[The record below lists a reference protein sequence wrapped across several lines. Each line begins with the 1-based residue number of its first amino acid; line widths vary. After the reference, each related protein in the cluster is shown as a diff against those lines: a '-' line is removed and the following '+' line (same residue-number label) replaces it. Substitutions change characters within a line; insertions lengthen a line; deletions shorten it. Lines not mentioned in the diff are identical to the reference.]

1 MFGVKVKINKLITI
15 PPEQLEMKR
24 IYGNNEIIQIPLPT
38 SHLGP
43 GSVTARLLSSVRRE
57 GMVGERNKRNIHS
70 PAKALIFHCHGG
82 GFVAQSSKSHEVYL
96 REWAVKLHVPILS
109 IDYSLAP
116 QAAYPRALE
125 EVFYAYC
132 WAIKNCHL
140 LGTTAE
146 RIVVVGDSAGANLNL
161 ALTLKCIDYKI
172 RRPDG
177 VFLIYCPVKMS
188 FDPSPARLL
197 CLMDPLLPFG
207 FLMRCLKAYVHPDDD
222 PNMENKE
229 KILEDDQTDENEN
242 QKVVNSANNSSTT
255 SAVMVTL
262 SDSESEMPTFVHVD
276 SDQCEN
282 DKDNDKNGDNSVSLD
297 GSSMWERVEHDP
309 DYEDL
314 NKSPDSDGTSDT
326 FASASLQNSQT
337 GANTDLMTPDE
348 SNGISFEEDS
358 QPITLQKP
366 INGKTGSY
374 EISTL
379 KQKTNDRRQS
389 TSSSIFDMES
399 PEAKS
404 ESAKFVE
411 DFVEKYA
418 LENGDST
425 NGLQSPDLNEMPRSK
440 SEENI
445 LLDESRDAINVQDIP
460 NKLYKAVETAANSVA
475 NTFTSMTAPTENSP
489 KKGGNHEND
498 GWNFLRSNLNAVNER
513 NAVDE
518 FQFKIPK
525 DPLISPFYASDEV
538 LLQMPKVKIL
548 VSFSVNFVV
557 VHNNNNM
564 PNSDFVSVSRC

>member
-1 MFGVKVKINKLITI
+1 MYALPNMFGVKVKVNKLITI
-15 PPEQLEMKR
+15 PPEPLEMQC
-24 IYGNNEIIQIPLPT
+24 IHGDNEMIEIPIPT

-43 GSVTARLLSSVRRE
+43 GSVTARLLSSIRRE
-57 GMVGERNKRNIHS
+57 GMFGERNKRNMHS
-70 PAKALIFHCHGG
+70 PSNALIFHCHGG

-96 REWAVKLHVPILS
+96 REWAVKLHIPILS

-140 LGTTAE
+140 LGTTAQ

-177 VFLIYCPVKMS
+177 VFMIYCPVKMS

-197 CLMDPLLPFG
+197 CLLDPLLPFG
-207 FLMRCLKAYVHPDDD
+207 FLMRCLKAYVHPGED

-229 KILEDDQTDENEN
+229 KILEDDQMDENEN
-242 QKVVNSANNSSTT
+242 QKVVNSANNSSTN
-255 SAVMVTL
+255 SAVIVTL
-262 SDSESEMPTFVHVD
+262 SDCDSEMLPTFVHVD
-276 SDQCEN
+276 PDQCEN
-282 DKDNDKNGDNSVSLD
+282 DQDYEKNGDNSASLD
-297 GSSMWERVEHDP
+297 GSSMWERIEHDA
-309 DYEDL
+309 DYEDA

-374 EISTL
+374 EIRSA
-379 KQKTNDRRQS
+379 KPNDRRQS
-389 TSSSIFDMES
+389 TSSSIFDLDS

-411 DFVEKYA
+411 KFVEKYA
-418 LENGDST
+418 HESGDTAS
-425 NGLQSPDLNEMPRSK
+425 GLQPPDLNAMPRTK

-445 LLDESRDAINVQDIP
+445 LLDESRDAINVQGIP
-460 NKLYKAVETAANSVA
+460 QQLYKAVETAANSVA
-475 NTFTSMTAPTENSP
+475 NTFTSMTATTESASKNNGR
-489 KKGGNHEND
+489 KGSD
-498 GWNFLRSNLNAVNER
+498 GWNFLRHNLNAVDER
-513 NAVDE
+513 NAVEE

-525 DPLISPFYASDEV
+525 DPFISPFYASDEM
-538 LLQMPKVKIL
+538 LLQMPRVHVL
-548 VSFSVNFVV
+548 VSIFGVFSIQELI
-557 VHNNNNM
+557 
-564 PNSDFVSVSRC
+564 

>member
-15 PPEQLEMKR
+15 PPEPLEMEC
-24 IYGNNEIIQIPLPT
+24 IHGNNEIIQIPIPT

-43 GSVTARLLSSVRRE
+43 GSVTARLMSSVRRE
-57 GMVGERNKRNIHS
+57 GMVGERNKRNIHA
-70 PAKALIFHCHGG
+70 PANALIFHCHGG

-96 REWAVKLHVPILS
+96 REWAVKLHIPILS

-132 WAIKNCHL
+132 WAIKHSQL

-161 ALTLKCIDYKI
+161 ALTLKCIDAKI

-229 KILEDDQTDENEN
+229 KILEDDQMDENEN
-242 QKVVNSANNSSTT
+242 QKVINSANNSSTN
-255 SAVMVTL
+255 SAVIVTL

-282 DKDNDKNGDNSVSLD
+282 DKENDKNGDNSVSLD
-297 GSSMWERVEHDP
+297 GSSNWERVEHDP
-309 DYEDL
+309 DYEDP
-314 NKSPDSDGTSDT
+314 NKSSDSDGASDT

-374 EISTL
+374 EISAL

-389 TSSSIFDMES
+389 TSSSIFDMNS
-399 PEAKS
+399 PDAKH

-411 DFVEKYA
+411 EFVEKYA
-418 LENGDST
+418 LENDNDT
-425 NGLQSPDLNEMPRSK
+425 NHLEPPDLNAMPRTK

-445 LLDESRDAINVQDIP
+445 LLDEGRDAINVQAIP

-475 NTFTSMTAPTENSP
+475 STFTSMTTPAESTG
-489 KKGGNHEND
+489 KAGVND
-498 GWNFLRSNLNAVNER
+498 GWNFLKSNLNAVNER
-513 NAVDE
+513 NAVEE

-525 DPLISPFYASDEV
+525 DPFMSPFYASDEM
-538 LLQMPKVKIL
+538 LLQMPKVRIL
-548 VSFSVNFVV
+548 VSLLIYFCVV
-557 VHNNNNM
+557 YN
-564 PNSDFVSVSRC
+564 